1 MDFFAQIFN
10 NKILWISIFA
20 CFLAQFIKIFT
31 GKEKE
36 LIFLESQCLEVCQV
50 LIVPL

>member
-31 GKEKE
+31 GKEKR
-36 LIFLESQCLEVCQV
+36 IDFSRIAMSGGIDRKSVV
-50 LIVPL
+50 